1 MRRLL
6 KTFFPNLYLNRLRA
20 QAEAILY
27 EQWLDSP
34 GSKADSP
41 DDDWLPLGDGSDKS
55 PASDAPALALL
66 RSRSRQ
72 LVQTQPH
79 AAAALNMY
87 VHFVVGDG
95 LQINPDTG
103 NDSFDRKASDNW
115 IRFSTLN
122 QFDERFREIVLRTFR
137 DGECFIRRFVTPDG
151 IRLRF
156 IDPEDIVSPSDRL
169 LNAPQG
175 IRFSETDAETPI
187 EYFVAVHNSSTVE
200 IESVD
205 ASEILHI
212 KLGVDSNAARGI
224 PLLTPVIARLKQ
236 YDNWLQSLLALHSV
250 RSAVAL
256 VKRYVSSSPGDILS
270 QASRS
275 ATTTANADG
284 RTTRRQKLQPGS
296 IIHASAGVEYQMLSP
311 NIQATDADVLGRAI
325 LLSVASGL
333 GLSETMLTADS
344 NNANY
349 ASSVVAET
357 PAFMAFRAHQRR
369 FCARTAIIYRWMI
382 ENAIATGRL
391 NAVLPDDPYSVR
403 ISASPMPTRD
413 IESRVRAACELYD
426 RGLLDKD
433 SMLQKTNF

>member
-1 MRRLL
+1 
-6 KTFFPNLYLNRLRA
+6 
-20 QAEAILY
+20 
-27 EQWLDSP
+27 
-34 GSKADSP
+34 
-41 DDDWLPLGDGSDKS
+41 
-55 PASDAPALALL
+55 
-66 RSRSRQ
+66 
-72 LVQTQPH
+72 
-79 AAAALNMY
+79 
-87 VHFVVGDG
+87 
-95 LQINPDTG
+95 
-103 NDSFDRKASDNW
+103 
-115 IRFSTLN
+115 
-122 QFDERFREIVLRTFR
+122 
-137 DGECFIRRFVTPDG
+137 
-151 IRLRF
+151 
-156 IDPEDIVSPSDRL
+156 

-187 EYFVAVHNSSTVE
+187 EYFVAVRGGSSIE
-200 IESVD
+200 IEPVE

-256 VKRYVSSSPGDILS
+256 VKRYVSSSPSDILS

-369 FCARTAIIYRWMI
+369 FCARAAMIYRWAI
-382 ENAIATGRL
+382 ENAVATGRL
-391 NAVLPDDPYSVR
+391 NAVLPDDPYVVH

-433 SMLQKTNF
+433 ETLQKTNF